1 MSQRDFAFEHEQ
13 NIIPPG
19 CEGLNVNTWWA
30 TYTKHVAL
38 LSCHMYLKS
47 MARVVE
53 KETHGTPVERF
64 DGKDLPGGQE
74 LSFCHWM
81 ESGIGGNEWEM
92 IQIGLLH
99 FEPSEGQAYHKK
111 NRGLGVRLLE

>member
-1 MSQRDFAFEHEQ
+1 
-13 NIIPPG
+13 
-19 CEGLNVNTWWA
+19 
-30 TYTKHVAL
+30 
-38 LSCHMYLKS
+38 MYLKS

-53 KETHGTPVERF
+53 KEAHGTPVERF
-64 DGKDLPGGQE
+64 DGKDLPGEQK